1 MIVFCRVPISTDIR
15 NRSFFFCLCWRD
27 FIDAMNITYEI
38 TEETY
43 SLGTSTR
50 TSYGITAYSRNNE
63 HGTTVTVA
71 TVHDITADKQALTE
85 FVALCNRLEL
95 SAIHFRDVIDDYLA
109 R

>member
-1 MIVFCRVPISTDIR
+1 
-15 NRSFFFCLCWRD
+15 
-27 FIDAMNITYEI
+27 MNITYEI

-43 SLGTSTR
+43 SLGTNTR

-63 HGTTVTVA
+63 NGTTVTVA

-85 FVALCNRLEL
+85 LVALCNRLKL

>member
-1 MIVFCRVPISTDIR
+1 MIVFYRSPISIDIR

-27 FIDAMNITYEI
+27 FFDAMNITYEI

-50 TSYGITAYSRNNE
+50 TSYGITAYSRNHENS
-63 HGTTVTVA
+63 TAVTVA

-85 FVALCNRLEL
+85 LVALCNRLEL
-95 SAIHFRDVIDDYLA
+95 SAIHLHDVIEDLLTG
-109 R
+109 